1 MEPPLPQ
8 RQRSSAL
15 CPEWP
20 EAAKKAEVFLQV
32 IRPPRFVGTG
42 GGRECGGKKTYRVV
56 RFRPVGP
63 ILYTGRIRRCLVR
76 GPHTECNNL
85 TIPCGS
91 TQPDS
96 ATHPPSVI
104 YKKGVLVAVVSGVAP
119 FILKGV
125 YSDSQCGIRKVVVN
139 YIDFPCPSPVSK
151 SK

>member
-1 MEPPLPQ
+1 MPSSSYSAGVPPPAAGFPPLPLCGAYPSVH
-8 RQRSSAL
+8 RSAVPLVCS
-15 CPEWP
+15 
-20 EAAKKAEVFLQV
+20 KK
-32 IRPPRFVGTG
+32 RSGH
-42 GGRECGGKKTYRVV
+42 RVV